1 MGENQTACQR
11 ELNRG
16 MQALQ
21 ARLKSLED
29 QVSALEETQLT
40 DIGQTAAALA
50 AAVTQIP
57 QALPTYIANQLILK
71 IASAALGMAAEDL
84 QNFPGMGAAGDL
96 IADISDMAEMVKAL
110 ILELISTRILGDE
123 FWAQF
128 QMEMMLSML
137 TIPPYLANMI
147 ASALAAAES
156 AIDAAQAALN
166 ADPGNADLQ
175 AALNAAL
182 TFRDNMEAT
191 AETVNRITECKIA
204 SQVLGL

>member
-96 IADISDMAEMVKAL
+96 ISDISDMAEMVKAL

>member
-96 IADISDMAEMVKAL
+96 ISDISDMAEMVKAL

-204 SQVLGL
+204 PQVLGL

>member
-57 QALPTYIANQLILK
+57 QALPTYIANQLILI

-84 QNFPGMGAAGDL
+84 QNFPGMGAAGDI